1 MTFRNST
8 LAAAAALALMASG
21 AASAAP
27 AAAPASKPAAPAA
40 APKAEACN
48 RGCLVSIMEKWL
60 AALPAH
66 SAKGLP
72 IAPNI
77 RFTEQAA
84 AIPVGDGLFVSA
96 TEAPTS
102 FKIIAADPTSGQVGA
117 LAVMKQWDK
126 PVMLSAR
133 LKVVNG
139 RITEAEHVIAVD
151 LRPAVMDNLKEPRA
165 TFLEDVP
172 AAERTSRAKLLSA
185 ADAYF
190 DAIEQD
196 SGDVAPFTDDC
207 ERHENGMQTTM
218 QKKPAP
224 SPIDSAAP
232 GMAEAMAKMGA
243 MGCRDQLNTHA
254 LQYIT
259 FIRPRHL
266 LIIDEQKGLV
276 FGFPRFVHRGNVRV
290 EKIVG
295 VPGVDTMPMSFGPM
309 DLQASELFKIRSGKI
324 SDIEATGFLNA
335 YLAPT
340 GWEDRYHETYKYP
353 VTHPNTHPYH
363 AGTGGR

>member
-1 MTFRNST
+1 MRTTAIR
-8 LAAAAALALMASG
+8 AAAIA
-21 AASAAP
+21 AASMLVTG
-27 AAAPASKPAAPAA
+27 SVLA
-40 APKAEACN
+40 APKAKPCGHAC
-48 RGCLVSIMEKWL
+48 LTAIMDRWL
-60 AALPAH
+60 AALPTH

-84 AIPVGDGLFVSA
+84 EIPLGDGLFVSA
-96 TEAPTS
+96 TEAPAA
-102 FKIIAADPTSGQVGA
+102 FKIIAADPVSGQIGA
-117 LAVMKQWDK
+117 LTVMKQWDK
-126 PVMLSAR
+126 PVMLSVR

-139 RITEAEHVIAVD
+139 RITEAEHVIATD
-151 LRPAVMDNLKEPRA
+151 LRPAVMDNLKAPRA

-172 AAERTSRAKLLSA
+172 AAERTSRARLFAA

-196 SGDVAPFTDDC
+196 SGDIAPFADDC
-207 ERHENGMQTTM
+207 ERHENGMQTTA

-243 MGCRDQLNTHA
+243 MSCGPQLNTHA

-259 FIRPRHL
+259 MIRPRHL

-276 FGFPRFVHRGNVRV
+276 FGFPRFVHRGDVRM

-295 VPGVDTMPMSFGPM
+295 VQGVDTMPMSFGPM
-309 DLQASELFKIRSGKI
+309 DLQASELFKIRSGRI
-324 SDIEATGFLNA
+324 HDIEATGFLNA
-335 YLAPT
+335 YMAPT
-340 GWEDRYHETYKYP
+340 GWEDRYHETYKYA

-363 AGTGGR
+363 AGTGSR